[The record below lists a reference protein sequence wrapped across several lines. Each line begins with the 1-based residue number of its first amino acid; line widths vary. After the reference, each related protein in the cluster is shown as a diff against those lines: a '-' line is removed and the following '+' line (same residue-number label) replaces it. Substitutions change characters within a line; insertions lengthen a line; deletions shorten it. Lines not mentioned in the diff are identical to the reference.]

1 MILTKLDFK
10 TTRYFPGTFIFLGGL
25 LVIGGLIALTKIL
38 ALGLVLLLVAAF
50 LFTTTY
56 GITIDLGQK
65 RYHDYLWMLGFKK
78 GEWRSFEKVEY
89 FFIKKRNASQTM
101 HMKSITNTVHKPVYD
116 GYLRFSEDNKVFIAT
131 FEDKAKLIAKLK
143 PLADQ
148 LGVDVIDYATS

>member
-1 MILTKLDFK
+1 MSKLDFK
-10 TTRYFPGTFIFLGGL
+10 TTRYFPGTFIFLGVL
-25 LVIGGLIALTKIL
+25 LAIGGLIALTKTI
-38 ALGLVLLLVAAF
+38 ALGLVLLLAAAF

-56 GITIDLGQK
+56 GITIDLSQK
-65 RYHDYLWMLGFKK
+65 KYHDYLWMLGFKK
-78 GEWRSFEKVEY
+78 GEWRSFENIEY
-89 FFIKKRNASQTM
+89 FFIKQRKASQKMNTM
-101 HMKSITNTVHKPVYD
+101 YISSIAHNIIYD

>member
-1 MILTKLDFK
+1 MTKVDFK

-25 LVIGGLIALTKIL
+25 FVIGGLVALTKIV
-38 ALGLVLLLVAAF
+38 ALGLLLFVVAAF

-56 GITIDLGQK
+56 GITIDLSQK
-65 RYHDYLWMLGFKK
+65 RCHDYLWMLGFKK
-78 GEWRSFEKVEY
+78 GEWRRFEEIEY
-89 FFIKKRNASQTM
+89 FFIKKRSASQTM
-101 HMKSITNTVHKPVYD
+101 HMKSITNTVRKPVYD

-143 PLADQ
+143 PIADQ